1 MNTVFFFSFCGINRH
16 SPSRHTGGGGHQGVD
31 EEVSRFFVRFGH
43 IVNAI
48 CSHNLCWVFFFFGI
62 TLNYLFLLIQF
73 RYTVQ
78 ILLYCKVLSPCY
90 FVEFLREIFKTLQNY
105 TSGIF
110 RVLKII

>member
-48 CSHNLCWVFFFFGI
+48 CSHNLCWGFVFFRNNFE
-62 TLNYLFLLIQF
+62 LSFLIDTIQIYCSNF
-73 RYTVQ
+73 S
-78 ILLYCKVLSPCY
+78 LL
-90 FVEFLREIFKTLQNY
+90 
-105 TSGIF
+105 
-110 RVLKII
+110 